1 MVDPT
6 PVELG
11 LPQSPI
17 AVPPWKAEEEIG
29 YVLATGSA
37 AVRIGDRKDSILAL
51 VPVIHRKG
59 LRLGDP
65 LLIFDYMEGELFGAI
80 VTEIAHPDITKDRL
94 ETSLFE
100 AFIPTQELLEAGRME
115 FLEQPSIISL
125 CLFCTI
131 NQDGEKGPVD
141 YAPHPRASVFR
152 PDSNLVRK
160 MYGLPDLEEGIVYGA
175 VMLGRDPH
183 ISSDDGK
190 FLPYVMR
197 ETLLWEHEVILG
209 TTGKGKTVRNKNDV
223 GQFSRSLA
231 GAVIILDKHGEY
243 TKLAHDPVLPT
254 DEYEKKLLRDLG
266 LNPTGLDDVK
276 IWRWTPEMPEEQNPA
291 DNYFTISFD
300 QIKATDMQLYLPNL
314 SPQGYVVLPSLV
326 EAFKKT
332 NLVRSKRACLT
343 LRNFLA
349 WLEHTTLPPSLVDT
363 RTLNA
368 ISRRLHL
375 TLESKLFDGPDLPP
389 VKVEDLLVPQR
400 VSVFPMDHIKDE
412 NALSILALHIINE
425 VATYKL
431 TARKNPLPT
440 MVLADEA
447 HNFFPSRVEKDR
459 REYISR
465 LIKRAKK
472 ICKEGRKFK
481 LRLQFATQR
490 PEDIDPGVLS
500 IVNTM
505 TFFGMTPQQVSSL
518 KKVIEL
524 PIAGMRLV
532 NLPKRQTIIY
542 SKDNTDQPLSVF
554 VPWPIVTHKVAT
566 S

>member
-1 MVDPT
+1 MVDTNPSGIDLT
-6 PVELG
+6 H
-11 LPQSPI
+11 SPI
-17 AVPPWKAEEEIG
+17 SVPPWKAEEEIG
-29 YVLATGSA
+29 YVLAAGSE
-37 AVRIGDRKDSILAL
+37 AVRIGDKNDNILAL
-51 VPVIHRKG
+51 VPVLYRKG

-100 AFIPTQELLEAGRME
+100 AFIPTQELLDAGRME

-125 CLFCTI
+125 NLFCTI
-131 NQDGEKGPVD
+131 NRDGEKGPVD

-152 PDSNLVRK
+152 PNSDLVRK
-160 MYGLPDLEEGIVYGA
+160 MYGLPDLDDGIVYGT

-183 ISSDDGK
+183 ISSDTGK

-197 ETLLWEHEVILG
+197 EAILWEHEVILG
-209 TTGKGKTVRNKNDV
+209 TTGKGKTVRNKNDI
-223 GQFSRSLA
+223 GQFSRSLG

-243 TKLAHDPVLPT
+243 TGLAYDPVLPT
-254 DEYEKKLLRDLG
+254 DEYEKKLLRDLA
-266 LNPTGLDDVK
+266 LNPTGLDDVQ
-276 IWRWTPEMPEEQNPA
+276 IWRWTPELPEAPEPKI
-291 DNYFTISFD
+291 NYFTISFD
-300 QIKATDMQLYLPNL
+300 HIKATDMQLYLPNL
-314 SPQGYVVLPSLV
+314 SPQGYVVLPALV

-375 TLESKLFDGPDLPP
+375 TLESRLFDGQDLPP
-389 VKVEDLLVPQR
+389 VKIEDLLVPGR
-400 VSVFPMDHIKDE
+400 VSVFPMDHVKDE

-425 VATYKL
+425 VATFKL
-431 TARKNPLPT
+431 TARQNQLPT
-440 MVLADEA
+440 MILADEA

-459 REYISR
+459 KEYISR
-465 LIKRAKK
+465 LTKRAKK

-518 KKVIEL
+518 KKIIEL
-524 PIAGMRLV
+524 PVAGMRLV
-532 NLPKRQTIIY
+532 NLPKRQAIIY
-542 SKDNTDQPLSVF
+542 SKDNTDQPLSVY
-554 VPWPIVTHKVAT
+554 VPWPILTHKV
-566 S
+566 